1 MVQREGSNIFDVMSG
16 LNAVLDNFRKDLPE
30 GIDVVLAHDQAE
42 SVDERVSQFFDSLL
56 QGLVLVGLL
65 TLFLLGAR
73 SAIVVILA
81 IPISVLIGLAWLDI
95 AGFGLQQMSIAGLVI
110 ALGLLV
116 DNAIVVTEN
125 VSRFLREGL
134 SPREA
139 AAKGASQVGW
149 AVVSGTLTTVLAFV
163 PILGLQT
170 GSRHIPPVHAG
181 YRYPDPDCFSAGCA
195 DADTSAGQPF
205 PEKACRQTNR
215 RYGQ

>member
-1 MVQREGSNIFDVMSG
+1 M
-16 LNAVLDNFRKDLPE
+16 
-30 GIDVVLAHDQAE
+30 
-42 SVDERVSQFFDSLL
+42 
-56 QGLVLVGLL
+56 VGLL
-65 TLFLLGAR
+65 SLLLLGVR

-81 IPISVLIGLAWLDI
+81 IPISVLIGLAWRDL

-139 AAKGASQVGW
+139 ATKGASQVGW
-149 AVVSGTLTTVLAFV
+149 AVASGTLTTVLAFV

-170 GSRHIPPVHAG
+170 GAGIFLRSMPVTVILTLIASLLVALMLTPLLASLFLKGHIDKKTRDRHPG
-181 YRYPDPDCFSAGCA
+181 
-195 DADTSAGQPF
+195 
-205 PEKACRQTNR
+205 NR
-215 RYGQ
+215 EC